1 MWLSQEATPKT
12 LHPFNLLLTEQ
23 ARRLIEALK
32 CQSDKSVPCH
42 FGTGQADKPADAQ
55 HSHATP
61 QTQTQNNPLLQFAEA
76 ANYRNANK
84 RLNKALKTIAQTL
97 RIPTFTSYAARH
109 SFATIAAQLDIPDA
123 TIADLLGHAR
133 TVTDIYIHRDTRLAD
148 AALSRVVNAV
158 IQ

>member
-12 LHPFNLLLTEQ
+12 HHPFNLLLTEQ

-32 CQSDKSVPCH
+32 CQSDKSVPCP
-42 FGTGQADKPADAQ
+42 FGAGQADKPADAR

-61 QTQTQNNPLLQFAEA
+61 QNYPLLQFAEA